1 MLAGWSKGLRCEAR
15 DRFDERRRTLP
26 VRHSEEIE
34 RNEAGEVFWPA
45 CLTPVGVR
53 GNDILSK
60 AALRWSS

>member
-1 MLAGWSKGLRCEAR
+1 M
-15 DRFDERRRTLP
+15 P
-26 VRHSEEIE
+26 VRRSEEIE